1 MSSHVASA
9 KSGAIA
15 IIGDACVFTA
25 VAIVAGPLALVIG
38 PSAAWLLHGRRM
50 DRSAVMAGIIGMAI
64 GFLVVGGFFFLLPIV
79 LGAIRPVGSGEFT
92 VPVALLAW
100 TGVVFL
106 AVLVALD
113 VDAVRDL
120 SSPARQN
127 HTRLDIA
134 RLVATLILAG
144 AAVVMSIVQLT
155 HPATAIGDAG
165 VFALGAGAVGAV
177 AMSVAN
183 ALNRPTRASL

>member
-79 LGAIRPVGSGEFT
+79 WGAIRPVGSGEFT

-155 HPATAIGDAG
+155 HPATGIGDAG